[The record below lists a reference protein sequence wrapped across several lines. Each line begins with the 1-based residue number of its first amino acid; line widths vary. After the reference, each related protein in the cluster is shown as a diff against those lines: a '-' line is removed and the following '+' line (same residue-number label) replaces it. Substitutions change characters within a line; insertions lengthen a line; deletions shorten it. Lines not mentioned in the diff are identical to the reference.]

1 MKRLFIDVYIDYL
14 MCGHRAGDFE
24 YKIQDTPWVFTV
36 LLTIQLYTIELL
48 LSNLFGFFNPEYGV
62 TFFLATFFLSL
73 ILIYSNKR
81 IFKKMYNDVSKE
93 GEIRMKVFYKNKFII
108 MTLLSLLMFYLMF
121 YYALIPYMK

>member
-1 MKRLFIDVYIDYL
+1 